1 MYKRHDAT
9 DDWVRD
15 RRALRTGRNAK
26 GFRLTL
32 TAPFI
37 GREKECT
44 VSKNGAS
51 NGPAENISLEW
62 RDLSASLSLRYVA
75 GRVKEVAGIKHV
87 ISQELV
93 HSAVSRS
100 CLNALPY

>member
-32 TAPFI
+32 MAPFI
-37 GREKECT
+37 SREKN
-44 VSKNGAS
+44 VRFRRM
-51 NGPAENISLEW
+51 GPPKDPPKNISLEW

-93 HSAVSRS
+93 HSAVYLVR
-100 CLNALPY
+100 